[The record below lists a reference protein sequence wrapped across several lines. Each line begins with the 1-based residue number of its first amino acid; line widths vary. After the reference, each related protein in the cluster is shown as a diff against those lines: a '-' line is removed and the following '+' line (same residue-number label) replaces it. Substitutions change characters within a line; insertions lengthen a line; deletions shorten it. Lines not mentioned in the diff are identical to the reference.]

1 MHARAGHRTA
11 HAPPR
16 MHAAHGAH
24 GAAPV
29 RKPKHPVALA
39 VIWTRVRRR
48 EWMTEDA
55 ARAFRRR
62 SLLQDNPAS
71 G

>member
-1 MHARAGHRTA
+1 MHVRAGHRTV

-16 MHAAHGAH
+16 MPGAH
-24 GAAPV
+24 SGHGTTPV
-29 RKPKHPVALA
+29 RKPKHHIALA
-39 VIWTRVRRR
+39 VVWKRVRRR
-48 EWMTEDA
+48 EWMTEDM
-55 ARAFRRR
+55 ARALRRR